1 VDAPALAGRV
11 PEDREDWVV
20 LVHRGQGTMPA
31 FAPVM
36 DRAAVRSILTWLDA
50 LDAETGAGPNLDE
63 KAAKEAAEKAREAA
77 EKAEK
82 TEKAKT
88 DKEGAAKEASDE
100 GPPARASKAEN
111 GDPLPE
117 ETEAGQSPREAQSPP
132 GDRL

>member
-77 EKAEK
+77 EK